1 MAINFKR
8 HPLNTFQAFPI
19 AMYKRLQKYRLVSYL
34 VSLRKI
40 AKSLNYLYLGRF
52 SKGRFSKGRL
62 NFLRG
67 ERDMCLLGRGGAP
80 LVHPGRDDHR
90 NQQRWAPLWDD
101 AFVHLCG
108 RASVHLGSWC
118 NGLGSG
124 IIVGLYMVIIG
135 YLFTIIYVMILQLNI
150 YIYIVGTNI
159 SLNQEWA

>member
-40 AKSLNYLYLGRF
+40 VKSLNYLYLGRF
-52 SKGRFSKGRL
+52 SKGRL
-62 NFLRG
+62 NFRG

-90 NQQRWAPLWDD
+90 NQQR
-101 AFVHLCG
+101 
-108 RASVHLGSWC
+108 
-118 NGLGSG
+118 
-124 IIVGLYMVIIG
+124 
-135 YLFTIIYVMILQLNI
+135 
-150 YIYIVGTNI
+150 
-159 SLNQEWA
+159 

>member
-1 MAINFKR
+1 MDVMAINFKR

-52 SKGRFSKGRL
+52 SKGRL

-90 NQQRWAPLWDD
+90 NQQTVSSAVRRRICPSL
-101 AFVHLCG
+101 
-108 RASVHLGSWC
+108 RERLGSSRFVMQWIGFGDYC
-118 NGLGSG
+118 G
-124 IIVGLYMVIIG
+124 VIHG
-135 YLFTIIYVMILQLNI
+135 YHWLSIYDYLCHDSTAK
-150 YIYIVGTNI
+150 YIYI
-159 SLNQEWA
+159 